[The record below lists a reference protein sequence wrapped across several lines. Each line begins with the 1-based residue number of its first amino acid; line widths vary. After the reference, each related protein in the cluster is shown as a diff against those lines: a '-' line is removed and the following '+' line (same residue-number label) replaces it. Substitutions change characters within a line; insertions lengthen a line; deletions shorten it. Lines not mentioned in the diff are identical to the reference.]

1 MLLPLET
8 PPCCKLALVVDCR
21 VGRWNLETDC
31 NLRHK
36 IPSRAFQKV
45 PHRQGSNGWKKK
57 EASVG
62 GGRRGVKGLK

>member
-1 MLLPLET
+1 MMLLPLES
-8 PPCCKLALVVDCR
+8 PLCCKLALAVDCR

-45 PHRQGSNGWKKK
+45 PIDK
-57 EASVG
+57 
-62 GGRRGVKGLK
+62 GVKAGKRKKPVLLGEGEV

>member
-1 MLLPLET
+1 ML
-8 PPCCKLALVVDCR
+8 AVDCS

-45 PHRQGSNGWKKK
+45 PIDKAGKRKKPVL
-57 EASVG
+57 VG
-62 GGRRGVKGLK
+62 EGEV